1 MGVEKLNQF
10 GEVGKRSGEA
20 VHFVDNDDIDLL
32 GSHVIEERLKG
43 GPDKRSPRESPV
55 IEAVW
60 NEIPALMSLTFDI
73 GLAGLALSV

>member
-20 VHFVDNDDIDLL
+20 VHFVDNDDIDLP

-43 GPDKRSPRESPV
+43 GPEERSPRESPV
-55 IEAVW
+55 IKAIG
-60 NEIPALMSLTFDI
+60 NELPALM
-73 GLAGLALSV
+73 GLPLI